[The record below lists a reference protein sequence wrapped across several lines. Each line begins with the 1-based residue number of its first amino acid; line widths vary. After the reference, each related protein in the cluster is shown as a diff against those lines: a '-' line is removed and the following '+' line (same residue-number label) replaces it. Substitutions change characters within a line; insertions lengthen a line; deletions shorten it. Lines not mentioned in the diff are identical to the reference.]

1 MKRGFKCSGEALTD
15 DALDDEKA
23 DKHEV
28 RCPYKKLKDVHFPV
42 AVSALPHVL
51 AAIYDFA
58 TSPEAATIS
67 AIQNKQQDRYNDLKA
82 RFGFEGLG
90 KTMAFAAEM
99 GLLDVVQFIME
110 VDGNYSENE
119 EDSGDD
125 FISWESK
132 RDAATV
138 AASKGHLS
146 IVQYLYPEIIFR
158 EYDSDDED
166 ADLPY
171 QGEIFKAAWD
181 VLTNAAE
188 NGHLETVQFAVQD
201 AKRNNY
207 WHWYDPTHDSTA
219 LTQASANGHVSVVKF
234 LLEDQENA
242 WDIAKPFAAAAT
254 QGKQQVANM
263 LYEAYSLRYGDLFVK
278 MSTNGSLEGV
288 KFLLNT
294 SMSLNFYSVQERYRL
309 GYLTKGSRWLRDLE
323 NSALTQLFG
332 YKRASAQAIS
342 NALEKAGSL
351 GVFQFLS
358 VNIDV
363 SDAAIIAAF
372 KHAALYGTTV
382 ETIKSFSSEISRQC
396 IEIVNALYMKD
407 CIPAEVMSE
416 AFAWTAFKQPIE
428 VAIAM
433 YTKHPVSREA
443 VGRAFLNAVNDKRGL
458 DLVKFLT
465 ENKLVDQNFLDE
477 GVKAAAMSGRKR
489 VVRIMYANTTWH
501 SSVALELTR
510 TVASRNFSSGS

>member
-288 KFLLNT
+288 KFLYVHRTIQTAQLYDAFLAT
-294 SMSLNFYSVQERYRL
+294 VKLEHIDVVEFLLSTGKISPRLFDEGFQMAARL
-309 GYLTKGSRWLRDLE
+309 GKLSSH
-323 NSALTQLFG
+323 SA
-332 YKRASAQAIS
+332 
-342 NALEKAGSL
+342 
-351 GVFQFLS
+351 
-358 VNIDV
+358 
-363 SDAAIIAAF
+363 
-372 KHAALYGTTV
+372 
-382 ETIKSFSSEISRQC
+382 
-396 IEIVNALYMKD
+396 
-407 CIPAEVMSE
+407 
-416 AFAWTAFKQPIE
+416 
-428 VAIAM
+428 
-433 YTKHPVSREA
+433 
-443 VGRAFLNAVNDKRGL
+443 
-458 DLVKFLT
+458 
-465 ENKLVDQNFLDE
+465 
-477 GVKAAAMSGRKR
+477 
-489 VVRIMYANTTWH
+489 VR
-501 SSVALELTR
+501 L
-510 TVASRNFSSGS
+510 